1 VKSTVVKHPRTQLGR
16 NLTIGEMQSLLVSI
30 EVRLNAHDAV
40 ESADV
45 LSKSA
50 ADSILYSA
58 RKLMRAILK
67 TRGIV

>member
-1 VKSTVVKHPRTQLGR
+1 MKPARSTRIR
-16 NLTIGEMQSLLVSI
+16 RSNLTIGEMQSLLLSI
-30 EVRLNAHDAV
+30 GVRLNAHDAI
-40 ESADV
+40 ESVDS

-58 RKLMRAILK
+58 RKLVRAVLK